1 MINKIKSRK
10 DFIKI
15 QKIGPR
21 VISAGVILQHL
32 NNSNQDNPSRFGF
45 TASKKVGGAV
55 QRNKAKRRMRSLV
68 FDVIKKFEQKGWDY
82 VLIARKETVHRKY
95 QKLKND
101 LIWAIKNLKSKI

>member
-15 QKIGPR
+15 QKNGSKI
-21 VISAGVILQHL
+21 ISAGVILQNL
-32 NNSNQDNPSRFGF
+32 NISNQGNPSRFGF

-68 FDVIKKFEQKGWDY
+68 FDVMKKFETKGCDY
-82 VLIARKETVHRKY
+82 VLIARKEIVHRKY

-101 LIWAIKNLKSKI
+101 LIWSIKNLKP

>member
-10 DFIKI
+10 DFVKI
-15 QKIGPR
+15 QKKGSKI
-21 VISAGVILQHL
+21 ISAGVVLQCL
-32 NNSNQDNPSRFGF
+32 NNLNQENPSRFGF

-68 FDVIKKFEQKGWDY
+68 FDVMKKFETKGWDY
-82 VLIARKETVHRKY
+82 VLIARKEIVHRKY

-101 LIWAIKNLKSKI
+101 LIWSIKNLKP

>member
-10 DFIKI
+10 DFVKI
-15 QKIGPR
+15 QKKGSKI
-21 VISAGVILQHL
+21 ISAGVVLQCL
-32 NNSNQDNPSRFGF
+32 NNSNQENPSRFGF

-68 FDVIKKFEQKGWDY
+68 FDVMKKFETKGWDY
-82 VLIARKETVHRKY
+82 VLIARKEIVHRKY

-101 LIWAIKNLKSKI
+101 LIWSMKNLKPKI